1 MPRLKFMI
9 VLIIV
14 IASCKQLH
22 SQQVQ
27 ITKEQL
33 VALTPLWKG
42 ERFPD
47 GRPKVPDDILKRMKS
62 VSVEE
67 AWAVMK
73 NAGYGY
79 QVAEDWQVINPDSVL
94 VGRAVTATFMPGR
107 PDVWQAIDSFG
118 KKQGRRSQNVWAVEL
133 LVKGD
138 VYVADQFGAHRNGPT
153 IGDNVGNAI
162 YARTGNGIV
171 YDGAL
176 RDVEGLKE
184 IGGFTSFYTSYD
196 PSYHNPGVGQS
207 RDLTTMIVGINQPTR
222 IRTVTVM
229 PGDVVGE
236 NHYLAYGFRRMLE
249 IGGVDIIMPDLQKC
263 GGLGEGQ
270 RIANLANLYYTP
282 FAPHMVASFLGAMAS
297 AHVCASVPNFLILEW
312 QSYFH
317 TDPMFKDIIKYD
329 GEWVKD
335 SFITLSEKP
344 GIGVEINEEGMKKYA
359 IPGIPFFE

>member
-1 MPRLKFMI
+1 MILKFIHQDKFISMPFLKHFLLFSLI
-9 VLIIV
+9 FSFSIIV
-14 IASCKQLH
+14 K

-33 VALTPLWKG
+33 IALTPEWKG
-42 ERFPD
+42 ERFAD
-47 GRPKVPDDILKRMKS
+47 GRPKVPDDIIRRMKS

-67 AWAVMK
+67 AWATMK

-79 QVAEDWQVINPDSVL
+79 QIAEGWQVINPDSVL

-107 PDVWQAIDSFG
+107 PDVWKAIDSAG
-118 KKQGRRSQNVWAVEL
+118 KKEGRRAQNVWAVEI

-162 YARTGNGIV
+162 YAKTGNGIV

-184 IGGFTSFYTSYD
+184 IGGFTSYYTSYD
-196 PSYHNPGVGQS
+196 PSYHNPGQGQQ

-229 PGDVVGE
+229 PGDVV
-236 NHYLAYGFRRMLE
+236 
-249 IGGVDIIMPDLQKC
+249 
-263 GGLGEGQ
+263 LG
-270 RIANLANLYYTP
+270 
-282 FAPHMVASFLGAMAS
+282 
-297 AHVCASVPNFLILEW
+297 
-312 QSYFH
+312 
-317 TDPMFKDIIKYD
+317 K
-329 GEWVKD
+329 
-335 SFITLSEKP
+335 
-344 GIGVEINEEGMKKYA
+344 IGVVVFIPPHLAEIVVKTSEIVRLRDLFGHQRLREGKYTAGQIDTRWSADIEKDFSKWLNDHINELPVGKEQIQEYLKDRTW
-359 IPGIPFFE
+359 

>member
-1 MPRLKFMI
+1 MI

-79 QVAEDWQVINPDSVL
+79 QVAEDWQVINPYSVL

-229 PGDVVGE
+229 PGDVVLGKLGVVVFIPP
-236 NHYLAYGFRRMLE
+236 HLAEQVATTSE
-249 IGGVDIIMPDLQKC
+249 IVRLRDMFGHQRLK
-263 GGLGEGQ
+263 EGK
-270 RIANLANLYYTP
+270 YT
-282 FAPHMVASFLGAMAS
+282 AGQIDAR
-297 AHVCASVPNFLILEW
+297 W
-312 QSYFH
+312 
-317 TDPMFKDIIKYD
+317 TDEIEKDFSKWLND
-329 GEWVKD
+329 H
-335 SFITLSEKP
+335 
-344 GIGVEINEEGMKKYA
+344 INELPVPKEQIQKYLKDRTW
-359 IPGIPFFE
+359 